1 MKLMGNILTRRW
13 GIVATLAM
21 VVVGV
26 YGNILDNGFVWD
38 DSVFIYDWEA
48 IQRPVE
54 NLAELLF
61 SLPQKHTNFRPIK
74 NAFYAANYALWGE
87 NPMGYHAVAVVMHG
101 VSAWLVWL
109 LGYRL
114 LKDEAASLVA
124 ALVFAVHPINTEA
137 VAWVTA
143 NMDSLGVVV
152 FLICLYGFVVYRQ
165 SQEKKWWWLSV
176 AAAGAAFLTNELT
189 FSVVAVVVLYDLL
202 VGRGKWRLVGKEWA
216 MYGALIVGYFGLKNW
231 LMAEAGG
238 GLSLRRIPIG
248 IIGVVDYWRLLLWPA
263 NLTVNHH
270 VWGTINAFY
279 QFDSPYLGTIVWP
292 GLLEKQTLVALAVI
306 TGFLVM
312 MWRLRKSLPLGLF
325 LAAALVVSFAP
336 VMQLVPTTTI
346 FAERY
351 AYPASV
357 FYGLLVGAVVGWGG
371 KVLMA
376 KWLNGS
382 MVMWVVVGVMV
393 GGYGYLTIQ
402 RNSDWQNHLSLWT
415 QAVAAN
421 PTSAMNYDHLS
432 QSYLNREEWDKALVN
447 AQASVKLNSNYPIGL
462 ATLGAIYNQL
472 ERYAEAE
479 AVYSRAIELTPTF
492 SEAKNGLAIAQL
504 GLGEYEAVRGF
515 AGEKIESQPESVFG
529 YLLMAK
535 AFHKQFIYN
544 QAENYYKKAV
554 EIEPASVDALNNL
567 GNLYMEWGRL
577 DEARQMFEKVLEL
590 DGDLAGVREKLEGM

>member
-231 LMAEAGG
+231 LMAEAAG

-248 IIGVVDYWRLLLWPA
+248 I
-263 NLTVNHH
+263 
-270 VWGTINAFY
+270 
-279 QFDSPYLGTIVWP
+279 
-292 GLLEKQTLVALAVI
+292 
-306 TGFLVM
+306 
-312 MWRLRKSLPLGLF
+312 
-325 LAAALVVSFAP
+325 
-336 VMQLVPTTTI
+336 
-346 FAERY
+346 
-351 AYPASV
+351 
-357 FYGLLVGAVVGWGG
+357 
-371 KVLMA
+371 
-376 KWLNGS
+376 
-382 MVMWVVVGVMV
+382 
-393 GGYGYLTIQ
+393 
-402 RNSDWQNHLSLWT
+402 
-415 QAVAAN
+415 
-421 PTSAMNYDHLS
+421 
-432 QSYLNREEWDKALVN
+432 
-447 AQASVKLNSNYPIGL
+447 
-462 ATLGAIYNQL
+462 
-472 ERYAEAE
+472 
-479 AVYSRAIELTPTF
+479 
-492 SEAKNGLAIAQL
+492 
-504 GLGEYEAVRGF
+504 
-515 AGEKIESQPESVFG
+515 
-529 YLLMAK
+529 
-535 AFHKQFIYN
+535 
-544 QAENYYKKAV
+544 
-554 EIEPASVDALNNL
+554 
-567 GNLYMEWGRL
+567 
-577 DEARQMFEKVLEL
+577 
-590 DGDLAGVREKLEGM
+590 